1 MSISCPSC
9 YSDDITFCGNIP
21 SINSIAGSKEGN
33 LLPDGSLYQCKV
45 CNLYFRWPRISKVEL
60 DRLYKEANQSNWQYE
75 PQNRIDWKLAADW
88 LKEKFGQGTIL
99 EIGCWDGKFLNHLG
113 DNFQRYAIEINEVA
127 IRKAEARGACIVE
140 KNIDKL
146 DQVQLRFD
154 AIVAFDFIEHTENS
168 KHFLKEIA
176 SLLHD
181 KGFIVI
187 SSGNTEAITWKISG
201 SRYWYCSNPEH
212 ISFINIDWCYFVA
225 DSLNLQ
231 VEYFE
236 KFSHAGKK
244 SLIQSTVDVI
254 KNVTY
259 LIAPNFFGKLR
270 RLKNYYLDKNIT
282 DVYNHPPSWATSKD
296 HLFVIFKKKK

>member
-1 MSISCPSC
+1 MSLSCPSC
-9 YSDDITFCGNIP
+9 YSYDIKHYGKIP
-21 SINSIAGSKEGN
+21 SINLFAGRKVDI
-33 LLPDGSLYQCKV
+33 LLSDGSLYQCKV
-45 CNLYFRWPRISKVEL
+45 CNLYFRWPRIPKTVL
-60 DRLYKEANQSNWQYE
+60 NRLYKEVNPNNWKYE
-75 PQNRIDWKLAADW
+75 PENRIDWKLAVSW
-88 LKEKFGQGTIL
+88 LNEKFVNGSIL
-99 EIGCWDGKFLNHLG
+99 EIGCWDGGFLNYLG
-113 DNFQRYAIEINEVA
+113 DNFQRYAIEINNAA
-127 IRKAEARGACIVE
+127 IRKAEERGVCIIE
-140 KNIDKL
+140 KSVDRL

-168 KHFLKEIA
+168 EHFLKQMA

-187 SSGNTEAITWKISG
+187 SSGNTEAITWRISG

-225 DSLNLQ
+225 DRLNLQ

-270 RLKNYYLDKNIT
+270 RLKNYYSNKNIT
-282 DVYNHPPSWATSKD
+282 NVYNHPPSWATSKD
-296 HLFVIFKKKK
+296 HFFVIFKKKK